1 MVLYSAG
8 TNREAI
14 LCNWKT
20 ISSSWRQIF
29 IQTQLAQ
36 MAPDLHVYTIEDD
49 GAPARSTLDPQN
61 WIETQGCMLVTNNR
75 ASLPGHLNDHLA
87 QSGAMFQVSS
97 NSGAHEHRRH
107 PR

>member
-1 MVLYSAG
+1 
-8 TNREAI
+8 
-14 LCNWKT
+14 
-20 ISSSWRQIF
+20 
-29 IQTQLAQ
+29 

-87 QSGAMFQVSS
+87 VGRHVPGIVQL
-97 NSGAHEHRRH
+97 RRA
-107 PR
+107 